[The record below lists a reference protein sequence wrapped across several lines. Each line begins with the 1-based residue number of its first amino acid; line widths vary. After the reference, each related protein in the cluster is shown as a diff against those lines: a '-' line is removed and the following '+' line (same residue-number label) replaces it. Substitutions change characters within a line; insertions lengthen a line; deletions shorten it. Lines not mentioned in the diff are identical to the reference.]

1 MSLAEGARFGRYEI
15 TGRLGAGGMGE
26 VYRARDTRL
35 SRDVAI
41 KVLPDLAVGDHDRR
55 VRFEREAQLL
65 ASLNHPNIAQ
75 IYGLEDVQGG
85 HLALAMEL
93 VDGETLSTLI
103 ARQGRSAPAAVA
115 SSESTSRGAT
125 PSAGGAPRGINIE
138 DALAIARQIAAGLE
152 AAHGKGII
160 HRDLKPGNVMVAADG
175 QVKILDFGLGK
186 ALEPDSSHDAS
197 NSPTITLGA
206 TQAGMILGTAA
217 YMSPEQAKGRAAD
230 KRSDIWAFGCVLY
243 ELLTG
248 QRAFAGDDVSETL
261 ASVLKDRAD
270 LSKLPAATPRTVRVL
285 VEKCLTRDRSARLG
299 DISTATFLL
308 SETGAFDPAQP
319 VAPPATRSMKRGA
332 AVALVLTSVVITAAI
347 AYWSGTRRAQPA
359 TGAVTHVSVGLP
371 PGDELS
377 DEIAGSFAISPDGRR
392 VVYIAATGGVTKL
405 FDRSLDS
412 VTAKAI
418 PGTEGGSGP
427 FFSPNGRSVGFFAQ
441 NRLKKVSIDGG
452 TVETLVTGVTSR
464 GGTWGEDGF
473 IYFTTTNVSP
483 ISRVPESGGPATVV
497 TKLRPDQGEISH
509 RWPQVL
515 PGGKG
520 LVFSIWTGPGT
531 DEKLIAVQPLPAG
544 EHQVV
549 VKGGTTGRY
558 VPPGYLLYT
567 RADDLFVVPMNAAT
581 MSVDN
586 AAPVKLPE
594 RVLGEAREGSAIAV
608 SRSVLAYLVADAARL
623 DRRLVWMDDNGL
635 ATELPLP
642 HKVYEHVAISPDKR
656 TAVVQIVSGSIEL
669 WLLDLERNTLTPFV
683 TTGGSSQAPVWTPDG
698 KRVIYRA
705 TRNGSRNLYW
715 KPVDGGDEERLTTKP
730 GFVQTPASA
739 WAGAGSTVLTFSET
753 GARQAGRLWTLTLE
767 GTREAKPLV
776 AMDGT
781 ENAHISPDGKW
792 MAFQIDSSGTTEV
805 YLQPFA
811 GGGARV
817 QVSSGG
823 GAESL
828 WSKDGKTLYFLAGTT
843 LMAVEVS
850 TSPSLVVGKPRTIAT
865 REFVT
870 SPNSVTAYA
879 IGKDGRFLRVQSV
892 GADPAARSI
901 QLVLNWD
908 EELRRLVR

>member
-1 MSLAEGARFGRYEI
+1 MSLASGTRIGPYEI
-15 TGRLGAGGMGE
+15 DKPLGAGGMGE
-26 VYRARDTRL
+26 VYVARDTRL
-35 SRDVAI
+35 NRDVAI
-41 KVLPDLAVGDHDRR
+41 KVLPDLVAPDHDRR
-55 VRFEREAQLL
+55 SRFEREAQLL

-75 IYGLEDVQGG
+75 IYGLEETHGQGG
-85 HLALAMEL
+85 QLALAMEL
-93 VDGETLSTLI
+93 VDGETLATLM
-103 ARQGRSAPAAVA
+103 
-115 SSESTSRGAT
+115 SRAT
-125 PSAGGAPRGINIE
+125 PALP
-138 DALAIARQIAAGLE
+138 DALAIAKQIAAGLE

-160 HRDLKPGNVMVAADG
+160 HRDLKPGNVMVTADG

-186 ALEPDSSHDAS
+186 ALDTDSSRDAS

-206 TQAGMILGTAA
+206 TQAGTILGTAA

-230 KRSDIWAFGCVLY
+230 KRSDIWSFGCVLY

-261 ASVLKDRAD
+261 ASVLKDHAD

-285 VEKCLTRDRSARLG
+285 VEKCLTRDRGARLG

-308 SETGAFDPAQP
+308 GETGAFDAVQP
-319 VAPPATRSMKRGA
+319 VAAPRAPSRKRGA
-332 AVALVLTSVVITAAI
+332 AVALVLTSIATIGAI
-347 AYWSGTRRAQPA
+347 AYSSGTRRAQPS
-359 TGAVTHVSVGLP
+359 TGAVTHVSIGFP
-371 PGDELS
+371 PGHELRE
-377 DEIAGSFAISPDGRR
+377 EIAGSNFDVSPDGRR

-405 FDRSLDS
+405 YDRSLDS

-418 PGTEGGSGP
+418 PGTESAGEP
-427 FFSPNGRSVGFFAQ
+427 FFSPDGRSVGFFAQ
-441 NRLKKVSIDGG
+441 GKLKKVSIDGG
-452 TVETLVTGVTSR
+452 TVETLVTGLNPR
-464 GGTWGEDGF
+464 GGSWGDDGF

-483 ISRVPESGGPATVV
+483 ISRVPESGGTVSVV

-549 VKGGTTGRY
+549 IKGGTTGRY
-558 VPPGYLLYT
+558 VSPGYLLYT
-567 RADDLFVVPMNAAT
+567 RADDLFIVPMNAAT
-581 MSVDN
+581 MTVDR

-623 DRRLVWMDDNGL
+623 ERRLVWMDSTGL
-635 ATELPLP
+635 TVELPLP
-642 HKVYEHVAISPDKR
+642 RRVYEHVAISPDKR
-656 TAVVQIVSGSIEL
+656 TAIVQIVSGSIEL

-705 TRNGSRNLYW
+705 TRNGVRNLYW
-715 KPVDGGDEERLTTKP
+715 KPVDGSSDEERLTTKP
-730 GFVQTPASA
+730 GFLQTPASA
-739 WAGAGSTVLTFSET
+739 WTGAGSTMVTFSEN
-753 GARQAGRLWTLTLE
+753 GAQQARRLWTLTLE
-767 GTREAKPLV
+767 GTRETKVLV
-776 AMDGT
+776 AQDGT
-781 ENAHISPDGKW
+781 ENARISPDGKW
-792 MAFQIDSSGTTEV
+792 VAFDVGGEV
-805 YLQPFA
+805 YLQPFS

-817 QVSSGG
+817 PVSSGG

-828 WSKDGKTLYFLAGTT
+828 WSKDGKTLYFLAGTA
-843 LMAVEVS
+843 LMAVDVS

-865 REFVT
+865 GEFVG
-870 SPNSVTAYA
+870 SPNSVTSYA

-908 EELRRLVR
+908 EELKRLVR